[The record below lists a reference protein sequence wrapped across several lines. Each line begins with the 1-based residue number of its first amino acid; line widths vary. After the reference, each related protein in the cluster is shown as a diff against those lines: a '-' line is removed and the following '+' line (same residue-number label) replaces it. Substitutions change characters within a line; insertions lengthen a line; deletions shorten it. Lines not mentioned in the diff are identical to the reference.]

1 MTAACDKPKDRAI
14 TAGFIPDRKDARIK
28 LALPNGTSPLFPA
41 DQTEGQRRASRGH
54 IW

>member
-28 LALPNGTSPLFPA
+28 FALPNGTSSLFP
-41 DQTEGQRRASRGH
+41 GRAGGALCPV
-54 IW
+54 